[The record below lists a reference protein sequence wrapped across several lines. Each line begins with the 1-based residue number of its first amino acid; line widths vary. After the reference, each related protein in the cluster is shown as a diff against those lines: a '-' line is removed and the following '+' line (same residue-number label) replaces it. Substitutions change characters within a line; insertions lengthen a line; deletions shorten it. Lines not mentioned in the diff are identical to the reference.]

1 MNNALIVIPTYNEQ
15 ANIQRTVTQAIEAVP
30 EASIL
35 IVDDSSPDGT
45 GDLADF
51 LSEQYDT
58 VHVLHRAEKNGLG
71 EAYKAGFTW
80 GIAEG
85 FKKFIEM
92 DADGSHHPE
101 YLPTLINLLDEAD
114 MSVGSRYIPGGST
127 PEWAWHRT
135 KLSSVGNKVAKKLL
149 KTDVHDI
156 SSGFRGYTLE
166 ALNRTHYDTAESK
179 GYSFQVEMILRA
191 EQAGLNIV
199 ETPIAFTDRVK
210 GSSKMDY
217 RVLSE
222 TAGRM
227 LKWSIRTRFTK
238 KAVQG

>member
-1 MNNALIVIPTYNEQ
+1 MNNTLIVIPTYNEQ

-80 GIAEG
+80 GIVEG

-238 KAVQG
+238 KVVQG

>member
-1 MNNALIVIPTYNEQ
+1 MNNALVVIPTYNEQ
-15 ANIQRTVTQAIEAVP
+15 ANLRRTVEQIVDAVP
-30 EASIL
+30 DVSIL
-35 IVDDSSPDGT
+35 VVDDNSPDGT

-58 VHVLHRAEKNGLG
+58 VYVLHRSQKNGLG
-71 EAYKAGFTW
+71 EAYKAGFAW
-80 GIAEG
+80 GIEEG
-85 FKKFIEM
+85 FKKFVEM

-149 KTDVHDI
+149 KTEVHDI

-166 ALNRTHYDTAESK
+166 ALHRTHYDTAESK

-191 EQAGLNIV
+191 EQAGLKIV

-227 LKWSIRTRFTK
+227 LKWSVRTRFMK
-238 KAVQG
+238 KAVNG

>member
-1 MNNALIVIPTYNEQ
+1 MNNALIVIPTYNEH
-15 ANIQRTVTQAIEAVP
+15 ANLQRTVTQTIEAVP
-30 EASIL
+30 DASIL
-35 IVDDSSPDGT
+35 IVDDNSPDGT

-58 VHVLHRAEKNGLG
+58 VHVLHRTQKNGLG

-80 GIAEG
+80 GINEG

-114 MSVGSRYIPGGST
+114 MSVGSRYVVGGST

-149 KTDVHDI
+149 KTGVHDI
-156 SSGFRGYTLE
+156 SSGFRGYTLD
-166 ALNRTHYDTAESK
+166 ALQRTHYATAESK

-191 EQAGLNIV
+191 EQAGLKII

-210 GSSKMDY
+210 GNSKMDY

-227 LKWSIRTRFTK
+227 LKWSVRTRFVK
-238 KAVQG
+238 KAVQD